1 MSIYS
6 MTPEQQ
12 AASAAAVAAANNGKT
27 ASSGTGLEGDFSFFL
42 KMLTTQLQNQDP
54 TEPMDVTQMTQ
65 QIAQYSG
72 VEQQVKTNTTLEKL
86 IASNNQS
93 QLATAVSYIGK
104 EIETSGSTGMLA
116 YAQNGSQVGSAQ
128 FSYTLPSNVSSV
140 NVEVLNAEGEVVY
153 SGAGPTTAGENTINW
168 NGLAT
173 DGKTALEAG
182 KYTIRVTAKDAT
194 GATIPDIGTGG
205 EADLAYSTANYGQAV
220 FSYML
225 PAGAQDAKITIL
237 NAAGA
242 AVFTGSGT
250 LNTGRNVVVWDG
262 VNSFTGEAMEPGK
275 YTIQVKAKDAKGTD
289 LATVETRAVGTVD
302 TVETDATGN
311 IVLNVG
317 DVQVKYNE
325 ILAVRDQTPIYV
337 N

>member
-6 MTPEQQ
+6 MTAEQK
-12 AASAAAVAAANNGKT
+12 AAAAAAVTAANNGKT
-27 ASSGTGLEGDFSFFL
+27 ASTGTGLSGDFSFFL

-104 EIETSGSTGMLA
+104 EIETAGSTGMLA
-116 YAQNGSQVGSAQ
+116 YAQNGTQVGNAS
-128 FSYTLPSNVSSV
+128 FKYTLPSGVKSAT
-140 NVEVLNAEGEVVY
+140 VEVLDSSGAVVY
-153 SGAGPTTAGENTINW
+153 SGAGPVAEGENAINW
-168 NGLAT
+168 NGLGT
-173 DGKTALEAG
+173 DGKTAQAAG
-182 KYTIRVTAKDAT
+182 KYTIRVIAKDDT
-194 GATIPDIGTGG
+194 GATIPNIATGG
-205 EADLAYSTANYGQAV
+205 EADLAFSNASYGQAV

-237 NAAGA
+237 NSAGA
-242 AVFTGSGT
+242 AVFTGNGT

-262 VNSFTGEAMEPGK
+262 VNSFTGEALAAGK
-275 YTIQVKAKDAKGTD
+275 YTIQVKAKDSKGAD

-325 ILAVRDQTPIYV
+325 ILAVRDQTPIYI